1 MAGVTGV
8 GVNPAGGG
16 MLGREARTQYAAMAR
31 MRWLMFRNGLRSIHG
46 LLDLGATGI
55 AWMFYSLF
63 GLALGVGLCAAS
75 YSFASRASWQYLPIL
90 FWVVSFLWLMF
101 PIVVAS
107 FQEQS
112 DLGTLLRFPVRFGS
126 YFLLNLISGLMEPS
140 TFVGVLCCLGVWLGI
155 VIARPDLY
163 LWAALGLSLFAVF
176 NILLV
181 RAVFAWID
189 RWLAQRKTREILG
202 AVFMV
207 LIVCLLVINS
217 VWNQKHYEGS
227 KSYREEAAPLR
238 EAMAKYAPLLK
249 TANKVQQ
256 WLPPGLSARTLQ
268 QVTEQKPLAGFA
280 SLNILGLWVVLAGSA
295 LAGRL
300 KAQYRGQNLSWASN
314 RDKPIER
321 GGGWTLNGSGPFAA
335 IVEKELRSLLR
346 SVPLLWAVSV
356 PVLLV
361 LVVAG
366 VFPHSSSNDMNSFPY
381 AFPLC
386 VAYALLGFTGLF
398 YNNLGAEGAGIQLL
412 FLSPTPI
419 RTVFLAKNLL
429 HSVLFVLVGFAAGLL
444 SCLRLGVPPFVVL
457 ADTGAWLVFALP
469 CNLAAGI
476 IFSLT
481 MPYRINP
488 GRISR
493 PAGAQANTLPAA
505 LIQLGLL
512 GVGLA
517 VFWLCWSLKNRWLPV
532 PIFLALAVG
541 AFFVWTRVLHYS
553 DDNANQRKD
562 SLVAT
567 LMKTE

>member
-90 FWVVSFLWLMF
+90 FWVVSFLWLML
-101 PIVVAS
+101 PIAVAS

-112 DLGTLLRFPVRFGS
+112 DLGTLLRFPVRFES

-163 LWAALGLSLFAVF
+163 LWATLGLSLFAVF
-176 NILLV
+176 CILLV

-202 AVFMV
+202 AVCMV
-207 LIVCLLVINS
+207 LMVSLLVINS
-217 VWNQKHYEGS
+217 VWNQKRHEGS
-227 KSYREEAAPLR
+227 KSYREEAAPVR

-280 SLNILGLWVVLAGSA
+280 SLSMLGLWVVLAGSA

-300 KAQYRGQNLSWASN
+300 KAQYRGQNLSWASS

-346 SVPLLWAVSV
+346 TVPLLWAMSV
-356 PVLLV
+356 PVLFV

-481 MPYRINP
+481 TPYRINP
-488 GRISR
+488 GRITR

-512 GVGLA
+512 GVGLL
-517 VFWLCWSLKNRWLPV
+517 VFWLCWSLKSRWLPV

-541 AFFVWTRVLHYS
+541 AFFVWMRVLHYS

-562 SLVAT
+562 SLIAT
-567 LMKTE
+567 LMKTA

>member
-1 MAGVTGV
+1 
-8 GVNPAGGG
+8 
-16 MLGREARTQYAAMAR
+16 MLGRDARAQYAAIAR

-55 AWMFYSLF
+55 AWMLYSVFGLCLGIGLCTAAYSL
-63 GLALGVGLCAAS
+63 
-75 YSFASRASWQYLPIL
+75 ASRASWQYLPIL
-90 FWVVSFLWLMF
+90 FWAISFLWLMF
-101 PIVVAS
+101 PIAIAS

-112 DLGTLLRFPVRFGS
+112 DLGILLRFPVRFGS
-126 YFLLNLISGLMEPS
+126 YFILYLISGLMEAS

-163 LWAALGLSLFAVF
+163 LWAALGLSVFAVF

-207 LIVCLLVINS
+207 LFVCLLVINS
-217 VWNQKHYEGS
+217 VWSQKRYEGS
-227 KSYREEAAPLR
+227 KNHKEAAAPLR
-238 EAMAKYAPLLK
+238 EVMDKYAPLLK
-249 TANKVQQ
+249 TGAQVQQ
-256 WLPPGLSARTLQ
+256 GLPPGLGARTLQ
-268 QVTEQKPLAGFA
+268 QALEQKPVAGFA
-280 SLNILGLWVVLAGSA
+280 SLGMLGLWVVLAGGA

-300 KAQYRGQNLSWASN
+300 KAQYRGENLSWASS
-314 RDKPIER
+314 RDKAIGR
-321 GGGWTLNGSGPFAA
+321 GGGWTLGGSRPFAA

-356 PVLLV
+356 PLLFV
-361 LVVAG
+361 LVIAG
-366 VFPHSSSNDMNSFPY
+366 VFHRSPSSDMNSFPF

-412 FLSPTPI
+412 FISPTPI
-419 RTVFLAKNLL
+419 RTVLLAKNLL
-429 HSVLFVLVGFAAGLL
+429 HSILFVLVGFAAGIL

-457 ADTGAWLVFALP
+457 AATGAWLVFALP

-488 GRISR
+488 GRITR

-505 LIQLGLL
+505 LIQLGVL
-512 GVGLA
+512 GVGVF
-517 VFWLCWSLKNRWLPV
+517 VFWLCWSSKSRWLPV

-541 AFFVWTRVLHYS
+541 AIFVWMRILHYS
-553 DDNANQRKD
+553 DGNANQHRD
-562 SLVAT
+562 SLIAT
-567 LMKTE
+567 LMKAE

>member
-1 MAGVTGV
+1 M
-8 GVNPAGGG
+8 
-16 MLGREARTQYAAMAR
+16 
-31 MRWLMFRNGLRSIHG
+31 
-46 LLDLGATGI
+46 
-55 AWMFYSLF
+55 
-63 GLALGVGLCAAS
+63 
-75 YSFASRASWQYLPIL
+75 
-90 FWVVSFLWLMF
+90 
-101 PIVVAS
+101 
-107 FQEQS
+107 
-112 DLGTLLRFPVRFGS
+112 
-126 YFLLNLISGLMEPS
+126 
-140 TFVGVLCCLGVWLGI
+140 
-155 VIARPDLY
+155 
-163 LWAALGLSLFAVF
+163 
-176 NILLV
+176 
-181 RAVFAWID
+181 
-189 RWLAQRKTREILG
+189 
-202 AVFMV
+202 
-207 LIVCLLVINS
+207 
-217 VWNQKHYEGS
+217 
-227 KSYREEAAPLR
+227 
-238 EAMAKYAPLLK
+238 
-249 TANKVQQ
+249 
-256 WLPPGLSARTLQ
+256 
-268 QVTEQKPLAGFA
+268 
-280 SLNILGLWVVLAGSA
+280 LGLWVVLAGSA

-366 VFPHSSSNDMNSFPY
+366 VFPHRSSNDMNSFPY

-541 AFFVWTRVLHYS
+541 AFFVWMRVLHYS